1 MTHSAP
7 RPTAVSRLKHISPR
21 RVSADT
27 AGLLPDLPP
36 LLRRIY
42 LARDIRSSDDLQTG
56 LDGLLPLTG
65 LAGIDPAVHKLMQAL
80 QQQLKIVVVG
90 DYDADGATASALAL
104 RALRSFGAQRV
115 EYLVPD
121 RFTYGYGLSPEL
133 ADVAAGR
140 GADLLLTVDN
150 GISSVSGVARAGQL
164 GMGVTVTDHHLPG
177 EELPAAAA
185 IVNPNQPGDSFPSK
199 HAAGVGVVFYLLS
212 ALRGRLR
219 ESGWFVRNGIPE
231 PNMADLLDLVAVG
244 SVADLVRLD
253 RNNRI
258 LVQQGL
264 RRIRAGRC
272 CPGISA
278 LLQLSGRVRERVTA
292 ADLGFAV
299 GPRLNAAG
307 RLDDM
312 GLGIEC
318 LLSDDPA
325 AALEYARTLD
335 GLNRQRREIE
345 SEMKAQAEESMALL
359 TLSGEQLPLGL
370 CLYDE
375 RWHQGV
381 VGILASR
388 IKERY
393 HRPVVALA
401 AADEVT
407 VKGSARSI
415 PGLHIRDVLAAVD
428 SRHPGLLERFG
439 GHAMAAGLS
448 LARDRVEDF
457 AGAFREEVER
467 QLDGRPPR
475 AEILSDGELAPQEF
489 DAETARLLRYAGPW
503 GQGFPEPLFD
513 GEFEVLSHRFV
524 GDIHLKLLLSLD
536 GAVQLDA
543 IAFRWGDRP
552 PPGERVRIAYRLDL
566 NEYRGVESPQL
577 IIEHLEPA

>member
-1 MTHSAP
+1 MS
-7 RPTAVSRLKHISPR
+7 KKISPR

-27 AGLLPDLPP
+27 SGLLPDLHP

-65 LAGIDPAVHKLMQAL
+65 LAGIDPAVQKLMQAL
-80 QQQLKIVVVG
+80 QAQLKIVVVG

-133 ADVAAGR
+133 AEVAAGR

-164 GMGVTVTDHHLPG
+164 GMGVIVTDHHLPG

-185 IVNPNQPGDSFPSK
+185 IVNPNQPDDSFPSK

-219 ESGWFVRNGIPE
+219 ACGWFVRNGIPE

-244 SVADLVRLD
+244 TVADLVWLD

-325 AALEYARTLD
+325 AALEYARALD

-345 SEMKAQAEESMALL
+345 SEMKVQAEESMAQL
-359 TLSGEQLPLGL
+359 TLPGEQIPLGL

-457 AGAFREEVER
+457 ASAFRDEVER
-467 QLDGRPPR
+467 QLGGQPPR

-503 GQGFPEPLFD
+503 GQGFSEPLFD

-524 GDIHLKLLLSLD
+524 GDIHLKLLLGLD